1 MLQHNGAMNFWHRL
15 LKSNFIIRL
24 KNWEYWPFEVFQF
37 PVILYWLW
45 LSLRARSLMFFS
57 ASNPGIPLGGMYGE
71 SKFDILM
78 KIPAHLRPR
87 TLLMKFPVSAEHV
100 LLELQQHAMPFPLI
114 FKPDVGER
122 GFMVERI
129 FSEADVA
136 AYCSKIKADFLVQEL
151 VDLPVECGVFYIR
164 KPTDTNGKVTSLN
177 LKEMLTV
184 TGDGRRTLREL
195 ILDNER
201 SKLQWDRL
209 KERYHDK
216 LATVLPAGEVWEINS
231 IGNHCLGTKFLN
243 GEQYITPELER
254 TFDAISKQIDGF
266 FYGRFDLRCEGLQA
280 LYEGRVKIMELNGCG
295 AEPAHIY
302 EPGFPLFKA
311 WRTLFRHWEEMYAI
325 SVSNYKHGIN
335 YASLKEGLAA
345 YRKYKAAIA

>member
-1 MLQHNGAMNFWHRL
+1 
-15 LKSNFIIRL
+15 
-24 KNWEYWPFEVFQF
+24 
-37 PVILYWLW
+37 
-45 LSLRARSLMFFS
+45 MFFT
-57 ASNPGIPLGGMYGE
+57 ASNPGIPMGGMYGE
-71 SKFDILM
+71 SKYDILM
-78 KIPAHLRPR
+78 KIPAPLRPK
-87 TLLMKFPVSAEHV
+87 TLRMKFPVTADQV
-100 LLELQQHAMPFPLI
+100 LYELERNGLTFPLV

-129 FSEADVA
+129 FSAADVLN
-136 AYCSKIKADFLVQEL
+136 YCKKIKAAFLIQEL

-164 KPTDTNGKVTSLN
+164 RPAEAMGKVTSLN

-201 SKLQWDRL
+201 SKLQWERL
-209 KERYHDK
+209 KINYHNK
-216 LATVLPAGEVWEINS
+216 LETVLPAGETWEINS

-243 GEQYITPELER
+243 GEQHITPVLVQ

-266 FYGRFDLRCEGLQA
+266 YYGRFDLRCESLQA
-280 LYEGRVKIMELNGCG
+280 LNEGRVKIMELNGCG

-302 EPGFPLFKA
+302 EPGFPLLKA
-311 WRTLFRHWEEMYAI
+311 WRTLFRHWDEMYNI
-325 SVSNYKHGIN
+325 SLCNYRNGIK
-335 YASLKEGLAA
+335 YASLKQGLIA